1 METSYSTRN
10 ENDLHLV
17 EWLRKIQLAW
27 ELDLEQLSRIAHVSK
42 DLLEGFLKL
51 PSTGLSS
58 AASVP
63 AGLENAVALVGLY
76 RQLITVYPAP
86 DSQNLWL
93 KRPNQVFDGH
103 RPIDV
108 ISMSPGHLAYAAYS
122 VETGL
127 RLGPIEDHS
136 E

>member
-1 METSYSTRN
+1 MENS
-10 ENDLHLV
+10 LHLV

-51 PSTGLSS
+51 PSAELSS
-58 AASVP
+58 APSVP

-76 RQLITVYPAP
+76 RQLLTVYPAP
-86 DSQNLWL
+86 EAQNHWL

-108 ISMSPGHLAYAAYS
+108 ITISPEHLAYAAYS
-122 VETGL
+122 VESGL
-127 RLGPIEDHS
+127 RLGPKTDHS